1 MGADPS
7 DTRSLARAVSIG
19 LRGRCPQC
27 GKGRL
32 FSGFVTTAPA
42 CEVCGLDLAFAD
54 AGDGPAV
61 FVIMIVGFLV
71 VGAALWIELRVEPP
85 YWLMAAIFGPL
96 TIGLCLGMLRPLKG
110 LLISLQFH
118 HKAREGR
125 FDGF

>member
-1 MGADPS
+1 M
-7 DTRSLARAVSIG
+7 
-19 LRGRCPQC
+19 
-27 GKGRL
+27 